1 MKVVSIVLNED
12 NAIDKTITNRYK
24 FGTSPYY
31 SESVVLT
38 LHIKFRRN
46 RIEGKGRIPKNGS
59 TINIQSTLRQFFK
72 LGL

>member
-38 LHIKFRRN
+38 LRLSNSDETELKEK
-46 RIEGKGRIPKNGS
+46 EGYLKTVLP
-59 TINIQSTLRQFFK
+59 
-72 LGL
+72 

>member
-1 MKVVSIVLNED
+1 MISYEISNVCPLGLPMKVVSIVLNED

-38 LHIKFRRN
+38 LPVSIHDGNRN
-46 RIEGKGRIPKNGS
+46 
-59 TINIQSTLRQFFK
+59 
-72 LGL
+72 